1 MEVPQENE
9 YKTSYG
15 IELMGEEEARQALVG
30 LEEHAVR
37 LKEEL
42 SALKEEPLQVAPEG
56 ELPKPPEG
64 KENKKSGEEGGE
76 PKEWKEA
83 RKRFSSMAAHGL
95 KDSFMKGDVKG
106 AFASV
111 GKDLGMHAANTL
123 ANKAANQL
131 TNVLSGALSMIPG
144 IGGLFSFFG
153 FQSEGLVTS
162 PTLAMVG
169 EREPEFVVTQERMRA
184 LMSGGRPGYGFGPG
198 DFGLAP
204 NVNVAAPNVNVEVSV
219 APGVDADIQTAY
231 RARAGEARLSQ
242 LEG

>member
-1 MEVPQENE
+1 MR
-9 YKTSYG
+9 
-15 IELMGEEEARQALVG
+15 EEEGPRQVVYAVSLEGTEESAEKLRDVRAAAAG
-30 LEEHAVR
+30 LREQLA
-37 LKEEL
+37 
-42 SALKEEPLQVAPEG
+42 ALKEEPLKVAPEG
-56 ELPKPPEG
+56 ELPKPPAGEP
-64 KENKKSGEEGGE
+64 KKPSPEGGE

-83 RKRFSSMAAHGL
+83 RERFSAMAAHGL
-95 KDSFMKGDVKG
+95 KDSLMKGDVKG
-106 AFASV
+106 AFKNV
-111 GKDLGMHAANTL
+111 GQDLGMHAANTL
-123 ANKAANQL
+123 ATKAADKL

-153 FQSEGLVTS
+153 FQHEGLVRS

-184 LMSGGRPGYGFGPG
+184 LLSGGKAGYGFGPG
-198 DFGLAP
+198 DFGVP
-204 NVNVAAPNVNVEVSV
+204 NVNVAAPAVNVEVRV